1 MLLLGLFVKLDMEG
15 GGFSGN
21 FPLCVVAC
29 IDSTW
34 TFATLVALVL
44 SNYVY
49 AFVAKLIASV
59 KE

>member
-1 MLLLGLFVKLDMEG
+1 MEG

-21 FPLCVVAC
+21 FPLCVVVC
-29 IDSTW
+29 IDSTG

>member
-1 MLLLGLFVKLDMEG
+1 MEG

-29 IDSTW
+29 IDSTG
-34 TFATLVALVL
+34 TFVTLVALVL
-44 SNYVY
+44 SNCVY